1 MTHNADRH
9 YTSLAADAG
18 AKSVRDSCNLI
29 CLPGYSGSRGSTSS
43 SSSSSVL
50 HKFQHRRRRC
60 LLLLPSFKWFT
71 LFGLKV
77 YQLGKCIYLIHTQT
91 GASDWQTEQAR
102 QGKAGKARQT
112 SLRTQA
118 DMLTDRRGDRHTDSQ
133 TIRPT
138 LRLDK
143 ELELELEQWRLGAE
157 IKWLRARG
165 NATLKRSFYAIF
177 KSLSAAT
184 QALPS
189 PPTPPP
195 SVCALALQAFVCVF
209 VRAYVFVYNCR
220 RSSLAR
226 ESVYNFGLNNKTL

>member
-1 MTHNADRH
+1 MPIGIIPAP
-9 YTSLAADAG
+9 AADAG

-29 CLPGYSGSRGSTSS
+29 CLPGYSVSRGSTS

-102 QGKAGKARQT
+102 QGKARQT

-118 DMLTDRRGDRHTDSQ
+118 DMLTDRRGDRHTDRGRDSQ

-189 PPTPPP
+189 PPPA
-195 SVCALALQAFVCVF
+195 SVCAPALQACVCVF